1 MLLRNFLLSLVLL
14 TGCTDSN
21 TSERPCLAVY
31 DTMVKDMQTVQVNSV
46 VCKTLSSCSCDLDL
60 KYGIKVSTYYDCGG
74 VRYLE
79 EYWPNDSLTFYKWS
93 RKDGILID
101 APLAVK
107 GDFYLES
114 CFGDVNPFTNCFVLD
129 KIIQCV
135 L

>member
-1 MLLRNFLLSLVLL
+1 
-14 TGCTDSN
+14 
-21 TSERPCLAVY
+21 
-31 DTMVKDMQTVQVNSV
+31 MVKDMQTVQVNSV
-46 VCKTLSSCSCDLDL
+46 ACKTLSSCSCDLDL

-114 CFGDVNPFTNCFVLD
+114 CFGDVNPFTNCFVHFSPFLNIFRLKHINIINRF
-129 KIIQCV
+129 KITI
-135 L
+135 LP